1 MAHFRHELKPTGE
14 GYRNRECP
22 THHKTLEAAR
32 ECIVRRHGE
41 AYAEG
46 RIFQEQGY
54 NKGETKMEILNLTPH
69 PVNIIN
75 GEGVMT
81 ATFPVAGPAPRL
93 AELVES
99 LPAVDGLPV
108 NKVSYSEEI
117 TNLPAPHKGV
127 LLIVSRITA
136 AAVTSREDIL
146 FPHGEVRDENGRILG
161 VRALGRF

>member
-1 MAHFRHELKPTGE
+1 
-14 GYRNRECP
+14 
-22 THHKTLEAAR
+22 
-32 ECIVRRHGE
+32 
-41 AYAEG
+41 
-46 RIFQEQGY
+46 
-54 NKGETKMEILNLTPH
+54 MEILNLTPH

-75 GEGVMT
+75 GEGVMN

-117 TNLPAPHKGV
+117 TNLPAPHQGV

-136 AAVTSREDIL
+136 AAVTGREDIL

-161 VRALGRF
+161 VQALGRF

>member
-1 MAHFRHELKPTGE
+1 
-14 GYRNRECP
+14 
-22 THHKTLEAAR
+22 
-32 ECIVRRHGE
+32 
-41 AYAEG
+41 
-46 RIFQEQGY
+46 
-54 NKGETKMEILNLTPH
+54 MEILNLTPH

-81 ATFPVAGPAPRL
+81 ATVPVAGPAPRL

-136 AAVTSREDIL
+136 AAVTGREDIL
-146 FPHGEVRDENGRILG
+146 FPHGEVRDEGGRILG
-161 VRALGRF
+161 VMALGRF

>member
-1 MAHFRHELKPTGE
+1 MEEFGPYATYQAAVDAKARIRGE
-14 GYRNRECP
+14 MP
-22 THHKTLEAAR
+22 QDFTQ
-32 ECIVRRHGE
+32 I
-41 AYAEG
+41 
-46 RIFQEQGY
+46 
-54 NKGETKMEILNLTPH
+54 GETKMEILNLTPH

-136 AAVTSREDIL
+136 AAVTGREDIL

>member
-1 MAHFRHELKPTGE
+1 MTNLRYGE
-14 GYRNRECP
+14 VRTSQVYGERRFVVPMY
-22 THHKTLEAAR
+22 HAR
-32 ECIVRRHGE
+32 
-41 AYAEG
+41 
-46 RIFQEQGY
+46 
-54 NKGETKMEILNLTPH
+54 
-69 PVNIIN
+69 
-75 GEGVMT
+75 EGVMT

-136 AAVTSREDIL
+136 AAVTGREDIL